1 MKSIFSS
8 IGFLEWKH
16 LVFGW
21 EVETKHQGC
30 NKETKCGFLWQQ
42 RWQHCFPPPPPM
54 ERRTVQP
61 HPWDPGEPGCW
72 LGPPEPPLLPLLE
85 WMGLRLQSVLFA
97 LWPAGRFLV
106 VEARPQ
112 WAGVSLSVTVGL
124 ACARGSEWPSEAVLC
139 RGLPHVLSRFSA
151 PDR

>member
-1 MKSIFSS
+1 MLGNQKLNIKAVIRKQNVDFSGSKGGSI
-8 IGFLEWKH
+8 LP
-16 LVFGW
+16 
-21 EVETKHQGC
+21 
-30 NKETKCGFLWQQ
+30 
-42 RWQHCFPPPPPM
+42 PPPPPM

-97 LWPAGRFLV
+97 LWPAGRLLV

-139 RGLPHVLSRFSA
+139 RGFPHVLSRF
-151 PDR
+151 

>member
-1 MKSIFSS
+1 MLGNQKLNIKAVIRKQNVDFSGSKGGSIM
-8 IGFLEWKH
+8 
-16 LVFGW
+16 
-21 EVETKHQGC
+21 
-30 NKETKCGFLWQQ
+30 
-42 RWQHCFPPPPPM
+42 PPPPM

-61 HPWDPGEPGCW
+61 HPWDPGDPGCW

-97 LWPAGRFLV
+97 LWPAGRLLV

-139 RGLPHVLSRFSA
+139 RGFPHVLSRFSA